1 MAGSLLGWLWRL
13 PCTDAAVLMLR
24 LGRRLCCE
32 CEPHGC
38 AAAPRLLNECDGACC
53 WLWLWPCVECP
64 GCATSLSRLRT
75 TVFAPPPSP
84 NVQKKRRVLFR
95 ASTSESNENVC
106 SRHGYSD
113 LTVAQDAVR

>member
-1 MAGSLLGWLWRL
+1 MYLSVEPRLTRGYCKYQMAGSLLGWLWPL

-38 AAAPRLLNECDGACC
+38 AAAPLLLNECDGACC

-64 GCATSLSRLRT
+64 GCACHIVVQVAHHRVCTS
-75 TVFAPPPSP
+75 P
-84 NVQKKRRVLFR
+84 
-95 ASTSESNENVC
+95 
-106 SRHGYSD
+106 
-113 LTVAQDAVR
+113 LT

>member
-1 MAGSLLGWLWRL
+1 MRRRA
-13 PCTDAAVLMLR
+13 AAVERVRRRVLLVVVVAVRRVSRLR
-24 LGRRLCCE
+24 
-32 CEPHGC
+32 
-38 AAAPRLLNECDGACC
+38 A
-53 WLWLWPCVECP
+53 
-64 GCATSLSRLRT
+64 CATSLSRLRN

-113 LTVAQDAVR
+113 LTVAQEAVR